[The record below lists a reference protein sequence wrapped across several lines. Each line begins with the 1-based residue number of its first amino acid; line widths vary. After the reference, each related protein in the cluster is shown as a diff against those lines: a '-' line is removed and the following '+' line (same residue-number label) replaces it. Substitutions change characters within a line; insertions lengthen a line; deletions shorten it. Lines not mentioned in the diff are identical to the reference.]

1 MIPPPFVKEVSP
13 MLVKNVFSPDRA
25 VPVARTYL
33 LLGGTGTISTG
44 CMEFLRH
51 GHEVTCMNRGSREL
65 PAGVEQIVC
74 DVNDEAAVAKV
85 MEGRHFDVVVD
96 FLTYAP
102 EQAEMRIRNF
112 LGKCGRFV
120 FISTAMTYEKPPRTL
135 FVSEKTPQCNPY
147 SPYAQNKI
155 RCEAIFRAAMK
166 TQGLPLTII
175 RPSYTYGVYDV
186 PFVLRPR
193 GKAFSLIKRMREG
206 KPILIPGDG
215 NIFWTIT
222 HNSDFARAL
231 AGLMDNP
238 DTLGEDFHLTTDECM
253 TWDAFCR
260 VIAEAAGAPEPRIV
274 HVATDVLCR
283 EDASLVEALIGDKS
297 QTAVFDNTKLRQYL
311 PGFRYLMSFKEGVK
325 KSIATMDADP
335 ALQVTD
341 PQWDSWCDEM
351 IRRYG

>member
-1 MIPPPFVKEVSP
+1 MKTLRSILSDDHT
-13 MLVKNVFSPDRA
+13 SDRLC
-25 VPVARTYL
+25 RSYL
-33 LLGGTGTISTG
+33 MLGGTGTISTG
-44 CMEFLRH
+44 CVEYLRH
-51 GHEVTCMNRGSREL
+51 TCQVTCMNRGSRPL
-65 PAGVEQIVC
+65 PAGVEQIIC
-74 DVNDEAAVAKV
+74 DVNDEAAVNRA

-96 FLTYAP
+96 FLTYGP

-112 LGKCGRFV
+112 LGKCGRYV

-155 RCEAIFRAAMK
+155 RCEAIFRNAMK

-175 RPSYTYGVYDV
+175 RPSYTYGDRDV

-193 GKAFSLIKRMREG
+193 GKAYSLIKRMREG

-231 AGLMDNP
+231 TGLMNNP
-238 DTLGEDFHLTTDECM
+238 DTLGEDFHLTQDECM

-260 VIAEAAGAPEPRIV
+260 IIAQAAGAPEPKIV

-297 QTAVFDNTKLRQYL
+297 QTAVFDNTKLRQFV
-311 PGFRYLMSFKEGVK
+311 PGFRYLMSFKDGVK
-325 KSIATMDADP
+325 RSIDAIDADP
-335 ALQVTD
+335 ALQEVD
-341 PQWDSWCDEM
+341 EAWDAWCDEM
-351 IRRYG
+351 IRKYG